1 MLRTPFRLLGA
12 IVVIAALGGSGLCR
26 AASNDASAILAKAD
40 KAGLAKSSRMKV
52 VQTIHTPSGDV
63 REFKILSYSQGGNEK
78 SLTEYVAPNQ
88 VRGMK
93 ILTLNDGDDIWSYF
107 PRTNRT
113 RKIASSARNRR
124 VQGSDFTYD
133 DMATGK
139 LAAQWTGKM
148 AGTETIEGH
157 TCQKLL
163 VAPTKKG
170 PRSYKKAIMWIDSA
184 DYALRRIDYYDE
196 DGDLQK
202 RLVLGEYKKIG
213 GVLVPHG
220 YTMTN
225 LSDGGRT
232 TMKIVAAQVNVDLPE
247 DLFSSASLGK

>member
-1 MLRTPFRLLGA
+1 MPRTPFNVFGFIAL
-12 IVVIAALGGSGLCR
+12 IAALGVPGLCR
-26 AASNDASAILAKAD
+26 ADAADASAVLAKAD
-40 KAGLAKSSRMKV
+40 KAGYAESSRMKV

-63 REFKILSYSQGGNEK
+63 REFKILSYSRGGNEK
-78 SLTEYVAPNQ
+78 SLAEYVAPSQ

-139 LAAQWTGKM
+139 LAVQWTGKVT
-148 AGTETIEGH
+148 GTEKIEEH
-157 TCQKLL
+157 TCHKL
-163 VAPTKKG
+163 VVTPTKKG
-170 PRSYKKAIMWIDSA
+170 PRSYKKAIMWIDTS

-202 RLVLGEYKKIG
+202 RLVLAGYKKIG
-213 GVLVPHG
+213 GVLVPHA

-225 LSDGGRT
+225 LSDGGFT
-232 TMKIVAAQVNVDLPE
+232 AMKVVDAQVNVDLPK